1 MLGLADKAFKSSY
14 YTSKKLKE
22 IMLKEVKEGMTV
34 SHQID
39 DIPKERND
47 KKEPNK
53 NPVS

>member
-1 MLGLADKAFKSSY
+1 
-14 YTSKKLKE
+14 
-22 IMLKEVKEGMTV
+22 MLKEVKEGMTV